1 MTKISDIYDALV
13 TVVSTELPD
22 YMRFPNPYVIDTN
35 TFLHQR
41 AGFGISIGPGT
52 DTQRYLGCLVTWQ
65 RDFTITLVRQVLT
78 TQNNTAIRADL
89 EKEILDDHDKLRK
102 AIYLSN
108 TLSGNAIKSTLI
120 ADSGLNF
127 IDGDR
132 LKFLALEMTVQ
143 IEYEESPS

>member
-1 MTKISDIYDALV
+1 MSKIEDIYDALV
-13 TVVSTELPD
+13 GLVATELPE

-41 AGFGISIGPGT
+41 AGFGVSIGPGT
-52 DTQRYLGCLVTWQ
+52 DTERYLGCLITWQ
-65 RDFTITLVRQVLT
+65 RDFNVTIVRQIMT
-78 TQNNTAIRADL
+78 TQNNTSLRAGI

-102 AIYLSN
+102 AIYLGN

-132 LKFLALEMTVQ
+132 LKFLSMEMTVSV
-143 IEYEESPS
+143 EYEETPS

>member
-1 MTKISDIYDALV
+1 LSQIETIYDALV
-13 TVVSTELPD
+13 ALVAAELPD

-41 AGFGISIGPGT
+41 SGFGVSIGPGT
-52 DTQRYLGCLVTWQ
+52 DTERYLGCLVTWQ
-65 RDFTITLVRQVLT
+65 RDFNVTLVRQIT
-78 TQNNTAIRADL
+78 TTPNNTALRSAI